1 LHQSKASLS
10 NQKVEKA
17 LRTELPS
24 LVSPGAMLN
33 TLEASRETET
43 VGRMMKLFSLND
55 KVANFSKIKARDNR
69 TMVSERRA

>member
-24 LVSPGAMLN
+24 FVSPGAMLN
-33 TLEASRETET
+33 TLEASRENET